1 MEEGEVPSGFV
12 SVSCGGESESEVE
25 VVGFCRRVQS
35 FIFSKTNHILFKCVF
50 I

>member
-25 VVGFCRRVQS
+25 FVGFGSDVKS
-35 FIFSKTNHILFKCVF
+35 P
-50 I
+50 